1 MNELDRDRSTASR
14 GCVQLAAFPEW
25 GWSLEVGL
33 DHYRAS
39 DPGDGAD
46 DGLAVSSREVVSA

>member
-1 MNELDRDRSTASR
+1 MYEFDRDHSTASR
-14 GCVQLAAFPEW
+14 GCVQLAAFPGW

-39 DPGDGAD
+39 DPGDDAD
-46 DGLAVSSREVVSA
+46 DGLALAS

>member
-1 MNELDRDRSTASR
+1 MYELDRDHSTASR
-14 GCVQLAAFPEW
+14 GCVQLAAFPGW

-39 DPGDGAD
+39 DPGDDAD
-46 DGLAVSSREVVSA
+46 DGLALAS